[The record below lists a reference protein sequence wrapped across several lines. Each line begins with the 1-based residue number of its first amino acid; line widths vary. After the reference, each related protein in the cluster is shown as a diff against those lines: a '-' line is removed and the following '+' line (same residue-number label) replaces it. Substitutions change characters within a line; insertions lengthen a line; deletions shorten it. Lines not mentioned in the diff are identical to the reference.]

1 MQKPQHNNSNL
12 PTSQRGLSA
21 HLYALMEHSVGA
33 GLTYE
38 VAVLSARRRWMAAK
52 RYEEAITEREAR
64 NDAD

>member
-1 MQKPQHNNSNL
+1 MSDNNL

-21 HLYALMEHSVGA
+21 HLYALMEHSVSA
-33 GLTYE
+33 GLMYE

-52 RYEEAITEREAR
+52 RYEEAVTEREAH